1 MNEEVYKLLDSRL
14 VSHINVDK
22 LPRHI
27 AIIMD
32 GNGRWAKQ
40 RSLPRI
46 AGHRAGVE
54 SVDHVVSC
62 CRELGVKALTLYSFS
77 LDNWKRPP
85 SEIDALM
92 EILKEYLNKEIDR
105 MIRENIR
112 FNVIGRIQ
120 DLPPGVRGIVEDAMD
135 RTKDQD
141 GMVLSLAIS
150 YGSRDEIIGAVR
162 KIAMG
167 VRRGAIV
174 PEEIDA
180 AFFEKFL
187 YTSGLPEIDLLI
199 RTSGE
204 KRVSNFM
211 LWQMAYTELFFTDVL
226 WPDFREKEL
235 LEAVIEFQRRERRF
249 GLTREQLSSKKG

>member
-1 MNEEVYKLLDSRL
+1 MLDPKLLDQ
-14 VSHINVDK
+14 INMDK

-54 SVDHVVSC
+54 SVDHVVTC
-62 CRELGVKALTLYSFS
+62 CRRLGVKALTLYSFS
-77 LDNWKRPP
+77 LDNWKRPRP
-85 SEIDALM
+85 EIDALM
-92 EILKEYLNKEIDR
+92 EILKEYLSKELAR
-105 MIRENIR
+105 MIMENIR
-112 FNVIGRIQ
+112 FNVIGRPQ
-120 DLPPGVRGIVEDAMD
+120 DLPLSVRRMVESAID
-135 RTKDQD
+135 RTKDKD

-150 YGSRDEIIGAVR
+150 YGSRDEILGAVKR
-162 KIAMG
+162 IAMG
-167 VRRGAIV
+167 VRQGAIE

-180 AFFEKFL
+180 AFFERFL

-204 KRVSNFM
+204 KRVSNFL
-211 LWQMAYTELFFTDVL
+211 LWQIAYTELFFTDVL
-226 WPDFREKEL
+226 WPDFRENEL
-235 LEAVIEFQRRERRF
+235 LKAIIEFQGRERRF
-249 GLTREQLSSKKG
+249 GLTREQLSSKKV